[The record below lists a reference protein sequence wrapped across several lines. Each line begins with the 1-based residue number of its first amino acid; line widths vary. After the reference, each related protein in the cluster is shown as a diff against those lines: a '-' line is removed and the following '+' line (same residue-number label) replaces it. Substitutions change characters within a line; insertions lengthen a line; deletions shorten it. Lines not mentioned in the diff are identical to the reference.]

1 MPRCAVCSI
10 SHPQRA
16 QQTLLVAAWQPSS
29 RPERCSGGRILLLSS
44 TVCQRAGRPSG
55 SLDAFSLVVSLAPL
69 ALSFARPFAPPCHAH
84 GRHRTERGCAQ
95 PYHRITLSPYHR
107 VAALRCSVTTSTS
120 EYYSTHHSDS
130 MARYS
135 ARTYSIL
142 AGRPV
147 RDWLA
152 QHERD
157 MDVDVDAYTED
168 GVGVE
173 MARGLQPNENRRT
186 GEQENGRT
194 GSQRLGSAHK
204 VRNASHIAQLEPSTS
219 RGPCLKLK
227 LVIVAEPR
235 ARPANRQ
242 PSAIHTDVLA

>member
-1 MPRCAVCSI
+1 MQHFAPPAHTTNTSGG
-10 SHPQRA
+10 SLAAFEPSG
-16 QQTLLVAAWQPSS
+16 TLLGGSDPPPIQYGLSTGGAAF
-29 RPERCSGGRILLLSS
+29 RIP
-44 TVCQRAGRPSG
+44 RR
-55 SLDAFSLVVSLAPL
+55 FSLVVSLAPL
-69 ALSFARPFAPPCHAH
+69 ALSFARPPCHAH

-147 RDWLA
+147 HDWLA
-152 QHERD
+152 QHERERD
-157 MDVDVDAYTED
+157 MDVDVNAYTAD

-186 GEQENGRT
+186 GEREEQENGKST
-194 GSQRLGSAHK
+194 IGQR
-204 VRNASHIAQLEPSTS
+204 AQS
-219 RGPCLKLK
+219 
-227 LVIVAEPR
+227 
-235 ARPANRQ
+235 
-242 PSAIHTDVLA
+242 